1 MKDSLAE
8 KIANMTQQDVD
19 WLQEN
24 SEAFRELMA
33 YSRCAMMEMQTKF
46 NVLNEELSLEYD
58 RNPIE
63 SIKVRLKKPASILEK
78 LSRKGLQPSVENIE
92 KNIYD
97 IAGIRVICSFPEDI
111 YMLAMA
117 LLRQDDVRLIER
129 KDYIAHPKENGYR
142 SLHLIVETPIYLHKE
157 KKKMKVEVQLR
168 TIAMDWW
175 ASLEH
180 KIRYKKNLPD
190 MGAINE
196 ELKECAELS
205 AQLDA
210 RMDTVRQKI
219 EQAQF
224 AATMAAKEN

>member
-1 MKDSLAE
+1 MSDAFIE
-8 KIANMTQQDVD
+8 KIKGLTDNDLD
-19 WLQEN
+19 WLQEHTN
-24 SEAFRELMA
+24 AFRELMA
-33 YSRCAMMEMQTKF
+33 YYRCAMMEIQTKF

-63 SIKVRLKKPASILEK
+63 SIKVRLKKPQSIFGK
-78 LSRKGLQPSVENIE
+78 LRRRGLDLTVKSIEENIF
-92 KNIYD
+92 D

-142 SLHLIVETPIYLHKE
+142 SLHLIIEIPIYLHKE

-168 TIAMDWW
+168 TLAMDWW

-180 KIRYKKNLPD
+180 KIRYKKDLPD
-190 MGAINE
+190 LEIIHK
-196 ELKECAELS
+196 ELKECDDLS
-205 AQLDA
+205 ARLDA
-210 RMDTVRQKI
+210 RMDNVRQRI

-224 AATMAAKEN
+224 AESIKNG